1 MADRLIEVDWQG
13 VIARGEPWVD
23 EDFKY
28 GPYCLWINHKGP
40 VRPTA
45 STDFW
50 QNNLIWKRASEHFEG
65 DFKIFDGIDPSDII
79 MGGCN
84 NCYALA
90 ALSGMAE
97 AHKDEENEE
106 DKGARI
112 RDNFLT

>member
-1 MADRLIEVDWQG
+1 MH
-13 VIARGEPWVD
+13 
-23 EDFKY
+23 
-28 GPYCLWINHKGP
+28 GPFSLWINHKKP
-40 VRPTA
+40 QRSTA

-50 QNNLIWKRASEHFEG
+50 ENNIYFKRASEHYENGFS
-65 DFKIFDGIDPSDII
+65 IFDGIDPSDII

-97 AHKDEENEE
+97 ANKDEVDPEE
-106 DKGARI
+106 KGARI